1 MQRWLEQIPCSRWRC
16 CSDSLYGAKDQSRS
30 AVFSDAGGVRDSA
43 RQQSAAPAAAATGA
57 AGLDRRRRVLIVE
70 DDPTSGAVLHT
81 LLQRSGYDVELVRSI
96 GAARDRLDSSFD
108 RILLDLMLPDGDG
121 VELLRD
127 LRAQRWRIRVIVTT
141 AVSDP
146 QRLRNVQSLRPDCIV
161 LKPID
166 LEFLIE
172 RLGMP

>member
-1 MQRWLEQIPCSRWRC
+1 
-16 CSDSLYGAKDQSRS
+16 
-30 AVFSDAGGVRDSA
+30 
-43 RQQSAAPAAAATGA
+43 
-57 AGLDRRRRVLIVE
+57 
-70 DDPTSGAVLHT
+70 
-81 LLQRSGYDVELVRSI
+81 
-96 GAARDRLDSSFD
+96 
-108 RILLDLMLPDGDG
+108 MLPDGDG